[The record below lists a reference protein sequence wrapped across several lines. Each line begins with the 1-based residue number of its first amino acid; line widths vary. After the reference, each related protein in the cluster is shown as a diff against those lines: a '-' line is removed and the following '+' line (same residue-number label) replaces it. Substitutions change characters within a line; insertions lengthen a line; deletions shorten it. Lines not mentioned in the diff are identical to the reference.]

1 MRVVASAV
9 AASAAVNDAKDG
21 GAFRARLVCKVASRG
36 MVTAGMVF
44 VMSCGGGPRQPAPE
58 IRADS
63 VFREAMRDYRR
74 GDCGAA
80 RVAFGRLEGALPA
93 NTPEL
98 AEVRYYQAECDFAD
112 GLYLE
117 AARQFRR
124 VADEHGGHRL
134 AADALLRAG
143 DAQAAL
149 WKDPELDPEYGHAA
163 ASTFQELIARF
174 PDSRAAQRARA
185 KLLRLMDMFADK
197 EYRNGL
203 SYLRWKAYDS
213 AILYFRSV
221 VADYP
226 QSRFAP
232 RALVKLAEV
241 YRILEY
247 AEERRE
253 TCEHLRRYYPQ
264 ADGLARACP
273 LAADTTGAR

>member
-1 MRVVASAV
+1 MRRSRKSERGTGELRWRSALVGWVVVAA
-9 AASAAVNDAKDG
+9 
-21 GAFRARLVCKVASRG
+21 
-36 MVTAGMVF
+36 
-44 VMSCGGGPRQPAPE
+44 CGGGPPQPAPE
-58 IRADS
+58 IRADTLY
-63 VFREAMRDYRR
+63 RQAMRDYRR

-80 RVAFGRLEGALPA
+80 REALVRLEGALPA

-98 AEVRYYQAECDFAD
+98 ANVRYYQAECDFAG

-124 VADEHGGHRL
+124 VADEHGAHPL

-149 WKDPELDPEYGHAA
+149 WSDPELDPEYGHAA
-163 ASTFQELIARF
+163 VSTYQELVARF
-174 PDSRAAQRARA
+174 PESRAAQRARP

-197 EYRNGL
+197 EYRAGL
-203 SYLRWKAYDS
+203 FYLRHKAYDS
-213 AILYFRSV
+213 AVLYFRSV

-232 RALVKLAEV
+232 RALIKLVEV
-241 YRILEY
+241 YGILEY

-253 TCEHLRRYYPQ
+253 TCDHLRQYYPQ
-264 ADGLARACP
+264 AGGLARACP
-273 LAADTTGAR
+273 PAADTTVTR

>member
-1 MRVVASAV
+1 MT
-9 AASAAVNDAKDG
+9 
-21 GAFRARLVCKVASRG
+21 ARNGTDS
-36 MVTAGMVF
+36 VTAETAVYSLLWAAGVLLALG
-44 VMSCGGGPRQPAPE
+44 CGGGAPQPAPE
-58 IRADS
+58 IRADTLY
-63 VFREAMRDYRR
+63 RQAMQDYRR

-80 RVAFGRLEGALPA
+80 RAAFARLEGALPA
-93 NTPEL
+93 STAEL
-98 AEVRYYQAECDFAD
+98 ADVRYYQAECDFAD

-124 VADEHGGHRL
+124 VADEHGAHPL

-163 ASTFQELIARF
+163 ASTYQELVARF
-174 PDSRAAQRARA
+174 PDSRAAGRARP
-185 KLLRLMDMFADK
+185 KLLRLMNMFADK
-197 EYRNGL
+197 EYRAGL
-203 SYLRWKAYDS
+203 FYLRHKAYDS

-226 QSRFAP
+226 QSQFAP
-232 RALVKLAEV
+232 RALIKLVDV

-253 TCEHLRRYYPQ
+253 TCDHLRQYYPQ
-264 ADGLARACP
+264 ADGLARTCP
-273 LAADTTGAR
+273 PAADTTGAR